1 MRRGLTLLEIT
12 IVIAIIALV
21 GAIATP
27 ALLHRLDRARVRHA
41 TSEILATLGLARST
55 ALARGSPVTVTFDS
69 ARATVTVA
77 AGADTLIT
85 RMLGAI
91 YGVGLRSNRDSLVY
105 GPTGLGFGAANQSVV
120 VSRGGAADT
129 VIISRLGRV
138 RH

>member
-21 GAIATP
+21 AAIATP

-41 TSEILATLGLARST
+41 TGELLGALGLARST
-55 ALARGSPVTVTFDS
+55 AVARESAVTVSFDS
-69 ARATVTVA
+69 VRAAVTVA
-77 AGADTLIT
+77 AGADTLVT

-91 YGVGLRSNRDSLVY
+91 YGVGVRSNRDSLVY

-120 VSRGGAADT
+120 ITRGGAADT
-129 VIISRLGRV
+129 VIVSRLGRV

>member
-1 MRRGLTLLEIT
+1 MRQGLTLLEIT

-41 TSEILATLGLARST
+41 TSEILGTLGLARSM
-55 ALARGSPVTVTFDS
+55 AVARESPVTVTFDS

-77 AGADTLIT
+77 DGADTLVS

-91 YGVGLRSNRDSLVY
+91 YGVGIRSNRDSLVY

-120 VSRGGAADT
+120 VTRGSASDT